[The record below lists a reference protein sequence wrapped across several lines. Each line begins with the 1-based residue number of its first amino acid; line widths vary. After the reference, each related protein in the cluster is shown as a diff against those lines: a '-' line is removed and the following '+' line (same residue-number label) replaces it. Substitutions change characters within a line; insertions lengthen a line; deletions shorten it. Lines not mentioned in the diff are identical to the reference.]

1 MSIQAST
8 SVNTASYSATLYGA
22 DKVLVAKY
30 LRDGMGLIPHRLVWE
45 MFQGSIRPIEDAEAA
60 VVFYAAYVAG
70 QGVTLS

>member
-1 MSIQAST
+1 MGKVLNFVYDKIVKQ
-8 SVNTASYSATLYGA
+8 GE
-22 DKVLVAKY
+22 KVLVAKY
-30 LRDGMGLIPHRLVWE
+30 LRDGMGFIPHRLVWE